1 MCGARVTLTDSD
13 GDNKLTDDIITA
25 TFDKDM
31 NVSPQYSLTGGG
43 YTNLSSTGDPKIWS
57 FLLDATSLTPG
68 DYTVTVTGTCVVVI
82 LMIPVLEL

>member
-1 MCGARVTLTDSD
+1 
-13 GDNKLTDDIITA
+13 
-25 TFDKDM
+25 M

-43 YTNLSSTGDPKIWS
+43 YTNLPTGDPKIWS

-68 DYTVTVTGTCVVVI
+68 DYTSPLQVHASAVVI